1 MKLSIIIPVY
11 NEEKTI
17 RHVINK
23 VSEIDYNIDTEIIII
38 NDGSSDK
45 TFNELNKFKKKF
57 KKLKIISYKKNKGK
71 GYAIRLGIAKSK
83 GNIIVI
89 QDADLEYSPNQIPYL
104 ISPLMMKQKKVVY
117 GSRFM
122 GEYRNMKFFQLLG
135 NKILTFLTNLLFGSN
150 LTDMET
156 CYKCIHKDILN
167 KIDLFSDGFEIE
179 AEISAKIL
187 KSGFEIYELPIDY
200 SARTKKEGKK
210 INWKDAIKNIVI
222 LLKVKFSIF
231 DG

>member
-17 RHVINK
+17 RYVINK
-23 VSEIDYNIDTEIIII
+23 VSEVDYNMDTEIIII

-45 TFNELNKFKKKF
+45 TFNELNKIKKKF

-71 GYAIRLGIAKSK
+71 GYAIRLGITKSK

-104 ISPLMMKQKKVVY
+104 INPLTMKQKKVVY

-122 GEYRNMKFFQLLG
+122 GEYKNMKFFQFLG

-156 CYKCIHKDILN
+156 CYKCIHKDVLN

-210 INWKDAIKNIVI
+210 INWKDAIKNIIV
-222 LLKVKFSIF
+222 LLKIKFNIF